1 MSNIVTQAVTAA
13 ATTIYADVLS
23 LPAGPNGIVK
33 IDSELII
40 VGEAT
45 DTALINCTRGAG
57 GTSAAT
63 HAVNAAITSYEAPM
77 AEAQQALLPAGS
89 AYPTVLQLTNPT
101 SVPTAATLDQYS
113 HIIVNFTSAGTN
125 QSWTLPSSATNN
137 VRNVIFTCEAASTG
151 KTLSI
156 NSQSVGTGT
165 AILFVWDGTAW
176 AYIQ

>member
-63 HAVNAAITSYEAPM
+63 HAVNAAITSFEAPM
-77 AEAQQALLPAGS
+77 AQITKKSLPAGS
-89 AYPTVLQLTNPT
+89 AYPSTLVLTDPT
-101 SVPTAATLDQYS
+101 AVPTAAQLDQYDN
-113 HIIVNFTSAGTN
+113 IVVNFDTNGTSQT
-125 QSWTLPSSATNN
+125 WTLPASASGVVHT
-137 VRNVIFTCEAASTG
+137 VIFAMETG
-151 KTLSI
+151 AFSKTLSI
-156 NSQSVGTGT
+156 NSASVGTGT
-165 AILFVWDGTAW
+165 ATMYMWDGTAW
-176 AYIQ
+176 VLVS